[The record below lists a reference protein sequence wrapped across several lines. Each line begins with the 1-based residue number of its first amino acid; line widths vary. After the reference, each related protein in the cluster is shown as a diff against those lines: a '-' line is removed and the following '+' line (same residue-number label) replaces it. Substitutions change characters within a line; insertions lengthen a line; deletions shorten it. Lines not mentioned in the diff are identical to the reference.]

1 MADAIKQGD
10 RLRLEISSKYSSIS
24 VVPNG
29 DEGNDP
35 NFPRN
40 LHNAAELFL
49 KLGMV
54 PNAGMLKNTTD
65 KVLEMYEKD
74 PTTSVKL
81 GQGCVCWQCGFCGIP
96 KDYDESRKTPGPC
109 FNCNEKNQINWVAV
123 KRPDGSNVP
132 WIEASAMTEEQATQ
146 MKLKEE
152 EELAKRR
159 AAVEAHVA
167 AALKER
173 EPAKKENS

>member
-109 FNCNEKNQINWVAV
+109 FNCNEENQINWVAI
-123 KRPDGSNVP
+123 KRPDGSSTP
-132 WIEASAMTEEQATQ
+132 WIEASMNGEQA
-146 MKLKEE
+146 K
-152 EELAKRR
+152 
-159 AAVEAHVA
+159 
-167 AALKER
+167 
-173 EPAKKENS
+173 